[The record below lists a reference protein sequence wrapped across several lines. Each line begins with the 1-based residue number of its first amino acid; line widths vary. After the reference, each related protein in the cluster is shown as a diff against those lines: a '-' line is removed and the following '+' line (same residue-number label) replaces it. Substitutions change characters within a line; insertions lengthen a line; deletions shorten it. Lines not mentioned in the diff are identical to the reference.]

1 MKGGNFLL
9 GIGVGILAAYLWKQ
23 MGSKA
28 KKNPSDLTIKET
40 IAVAQD
46 VAKEEADK
54 FGSALKQEYDI
65 VLIPNKY
72 TQKVKRKAKELTE
85 GRYAIKV
92 DNINPP
98 VSL

>member
-9 GIGVGILAAYLWKQ
+9 GVGVGILAAYLWKQ
-23 MGSKA
+23 IGARA
-28 KKNPSDLTIKET
+28 KKNPADLTIKET
-40 IAVAQD
+40 VAIAQD
-46 VAKEEADK
+46 VVREESDK

-72 TQKVKRKAKELTE
+72 TEKVKRKAKELTE
-85 GRYAIKV
+85 GRYAIKLE
-92 DNINPP
+92 NINPP